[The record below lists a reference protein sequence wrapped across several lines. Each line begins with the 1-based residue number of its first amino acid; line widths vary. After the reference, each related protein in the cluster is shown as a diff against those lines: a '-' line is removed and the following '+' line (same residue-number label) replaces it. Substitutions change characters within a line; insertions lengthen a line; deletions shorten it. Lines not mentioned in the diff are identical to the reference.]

1 MKHLRAAFPK
11 ESAKTFPNLSFDFGK
26 LPYSLSAPAL
36 LHYLNFLQLSYN
48 LHYLNILQL
57 SYNLHYLNILQLSR
71 NFMAFNLYDSDISV
85 TLALVKSTSI
95 IVPKYCC

>member
-11 ESAKTFPNLSFDFGK
+11 ESAKTFQNLSFDFGNSHIRCQ
-26 LPYSLSAPAL
+26 LLQFLLSEFFA
-36 LHYLNFLQLSYN
+36 
-48 LHYLNILQL
+48 
-57 SYNLHYLNILQLSR
+57 LSR